1 MKTATYQME
10 ELSCPSCIN
19 KIEKALTK
27 EKGVDKVNV
36 YFYSGKVKVSY
47 KESETTPAHFAGL
60 LEKLGYPVK
69 SLKIER

>member
-10 ELSCPSCIN
+10 ELTCPSCIA

-27 EKGVDKVNV
+27 EKGVDKVHV
-36 YFYSGKVKVSY
+36 LFHSGKVKVSF

-60 LEKLGYPVK
+60 LKKLGYPVK
-69 SLKIER
+69 SMKI